1 MTLAQ
6 HMPLAHAQAALARG
20 LSNPNPAVGC
30 VIVSAAGEV
39 IGQGHTQLRGGAHA
53 EVMALRDVASRG
65 LSAKGAT
72 AYVTLEPCSHH
83 GRTPP
88 CVDALVS
95 AGVAK
100 VVVAL
105 LDPFP
110 EVNGRGVARLR
121 EAGIEVEVLPADHT
135 DSLAARELNLGF
147 LSRVIRKS
155 PWVRMK
161 IAASL
166 DGQTALPD
174 GTSQWITGE
183 AARADGHRSRL
194 NACAVLTGIGTVLAD
209 NPSIDVRDL
218 PANLTVQRQPH
229 LVIVDSKLETP
240 LDAKLWSTLGTPRDA
255 ASEGAK
261 RKIFIY
267 CAIDDATKQSAL
279 EAKGATIVRI
289 ADSQGKV
296 DLAAMMR
303 DLASREMGEVHV
315 EAGFKLN
322 GSLLRAG
329 VVDELL
335 IYTAPKLIGAG
346 LGMAN
351 LPELAS
357 LDQAMALE
365 FRSAQLVGADLRIE
379 ARVKGRDAF

>member
-1 MTLAQ
+1 
-6 HMPLAHAQAALARG
+6 MPQALAHAALARG

-53 EVMALRDVASRG
+53 EVMALRDVTSRA

-135 DSLAARELNLGF
+135 GSLAARELNLGF

-166 DGQTALPD
+166 DGQTALSD

-194 NACAVLTGIGTVLAD
+194 HACAVLTGIGTVLAD
-209 NPSIDVRDL
+209 NPSLDVRGL
-218 PANLTVQRQPH
+218 PAHLPVQRQPH

-240 LDAKLWSTLGTPRDA
+240 LDAKLWATLGTPRDA

-267 CAIDDATKQSAL
+267 CAIDDATKQSAR
-279 EAKGATIVRI
+279 EAQGATVVRI
-289 ADSQGKV
+289 TDSQGKV

-303 DLASREMGEVHV
+303 DLASREIGEVHV

-346 LGMAN
+346 LGMAH

-365 FRSAQLVGADLRIE
+365 FRSAQLVGADLRIQ
-379 ARVKGRDAF
+379 ARIKGRDAF

>member
-1 MTLAQ
+1 MT
-6 HMPLAHAQAALARG
+6 
-20 LSNPNPAVGC
+20 
-30 VIVSAAGEV
+30 SACA
-39 IGQGHTQLRGGAHA
+39 
-53 EVMALRDVASRG
+53 
-65 LSAKGAT
+65 
-72 AYVTLEPCSHH
+72 
-83 GRTPP
+83 PP

-335 IYTAPKLIGAG
+335 VYTAPKLIGAG

>member
-1 MTLAQ
+1 MGVTDFMQKAL
-6 HMPLAHAQAALARG
+6 AQAALARG

-30 VIVSAAGEV
+30 VLVSPAGEV
-39 IGQGHTQLRGGAHA
+39 IGQGHTQLRGGPHA
-53 EVMALRDVASRG
+53 EVMALRDVAERG
-65 LSAKGAT
+65 LSAKSAT

-83 GRTPP
+83 GRTAP
-88 CVDALVS
+88 CVDALIA

-100 VVVAL
+100 VVIAL

-121 EAGIEVEVLPADHT
+121 KVGIEVEVLPGDHADAR
-135 DSLAARELNLGF
+135 AARELNLGF
-147 LSRVIRKS
+147 LSRVIRQT

-166 DGQTALPD
+166 DGQTALQD

-209 NPSIDVRDL
+209 NPSLDVRAI
-218 PANLTVQRQPH
+218 PSQRQPH
-229 LVIVDSKLETP
+229 LVIMDSKLETP
-240 LDAKLWSTLGTPRDA
+240 LQAKLWATLGMPQDA
-255 ASEGAK
+255 ATDGAK
-261 RKIFIY
+261 RKLFIY
-267 CAIDDATKQSAL
+267 CAAQDAAKQAAL
-279 EAKGATIVRI
+279 EAQGASVIRM
-289 ADSQGKV
+289 ADAKGKV

-303 DLASREMGEVHV
+303 DLARREIGEVHV

-322 GSLLRAG
+322 GSLVQAG

-335 IYTAPKLIGAG
+335 IYSAPKLVGPG

-351 LPELAS
+351 LPALAS
-357 LDQAMALE
+357 LDNAAALE
-365 FRSAQLVGADLRIE
+365 FRSAQRVGADLRIE
-379 ARVKGRDAF
+379 ARFQGRDRF